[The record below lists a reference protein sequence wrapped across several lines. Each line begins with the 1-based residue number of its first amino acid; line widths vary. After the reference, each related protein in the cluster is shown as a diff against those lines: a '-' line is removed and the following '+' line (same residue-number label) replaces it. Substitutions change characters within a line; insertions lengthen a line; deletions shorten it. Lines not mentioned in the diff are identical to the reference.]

1 MGNEKI
7 RMKLSLS
14 EDVHQYIQ
22 DYMDENNIT
31 HPGDAISKICMEHQA
46 SKSTEWSLNYISE
59 IVSKNLHDVLKSELT
74 KIRLGANSADRN
86 TQVLI
91 ELMNGYFFANDLD
104 LESIIT
110 TDKIEVGGVKIAKE
124 VVAERISNARQKRID
139 HEASKNRRLF
149 RCYYFTKIS
158 H

>member
-1 MGNEKI
+1 MQITLDE
-7 RMKLSLS
+7 
-14 EDVHQYIQ
+14 ETDTYIK
-22 DYMDENNIT
+22 DYMEEHNIRYN
-31 HPGDAISKICMEHQA
+31 GEAIVRICREHQA
-46 SKSTEWSLNYISE
+46 SKSSEWSLNYISE

-110 TDKIEVGGVKIAKE
+110 TDKIEVGGVKMAKE
-124 VVAERISNARQKRID
+124 VVAERISHARQKRID
-139 HEASKNRRLF
+139 HEASKNNV
-149 RCYYFTKIS
+149 T
-158 H
+158 

>member
-1 MGNEKI
+1 MENKKI
-7 RMKLSLS
+7 RMKLSLN
-14 EDVHQYIQ
+14 ENVHQYIQ

-46 SKSTEWSLNYISE
+46 TKNTEWSLNYISE
-59 IVSKNLHDVLKSELT
+59 VVSKNLHDVLKSELT

-91 ELMNGYFFANDLD
+91 ELLNGYFFANDLD

-110 TDKIEVGGVKIAKE
+110 TDKIEVGGVKMAKE
-124 VVAERISNARQKRID
+124 VVAERISNARQKRLD
-139 HEASKNRRLF
+139 YEASKNNV
-149 RCYYFTKIS
+149 T
-158 H
+158 

>member
-1 MGNEKI
+1 
-7 RMKLSLS
+7 MKLSLN
-14 EDVHQYIQ
+14 ENVHQYIQ

-46 SKSTEWSLNYISE
+46 SKSSEWSLNYISE

-139 HEASKNRRLF
+139 HEASKNNV
-149 RCYYFTKIS
+149 T
-158 H
+158 

>member
-1 MGNEKI
+1 MQITLDE
-7 RMKLSLS
+7 
-14 EDVHQYIQ
+14 ETDTYIK
-22 DYMDENNIT
+22 DYMEEHNIRYN
-31 HPGDAISKICMEHQA
+31 GEAIVRICREHQT
-46 SKSTEWSLNYISE
+46 SKNTEWSLNYISE
-59 IVSKNLHDVLKSELT
+59 IVSKNLHEILKNELT

-124 VVAERISNARQKRID
+124 VVAERISHARQKRID
-139 HEASKNRRLF
+139 HEESKNNV
-149 RCYYFTKIS
+149 T
-158 H
+158 

>member
-74 KIRLGANSADRN
+74 KIRLGANNADRN

-124 VVAERISNARQKRID
+124 VVAERISNARQKRLD
-139 HEASKNRRLF
+139 HEALKNSV
-149 RCYYFTKIS
+149 T
-158 H
+158 

>member
-31 HPGDAISKICMEHQA
+31 HPGDAISKICMEHQT

-139 HEASKNRRLF
+139 HEASKNNV
-149 RCYYFTKIS
+149 T
-158 H
+158 

>member
-1 MGNEKI
+1 MENKKI
-7 RMKLSLS
+7 RMKLSLN
-14 EDVHQYIQ
+14 ENVHQYIQ

-46 SKSTEWSLNYISE
+46 SKSSEWSLNYISE

-86 TQVLI
+86 TQILI
-91 ELMNGYFFANDLD
+91 ELLNGYFFANDLD

-110 TDKIEVGGVKIAKE
+110 TDKIEVGGVKMAKE
-124 VVAERISNARQKRID
+124 VVAERISNARQKRLD
-139 HEASKNRRLF
+139 YEASKSNV
-149 RCYYFTKIS
+149 T
-158 H
+158 

>member
-1 MGNEKI
+1 MENKKI
-7 RMKLSLS
+7 RMKLSLN
-14 EDVHQYIQ
+14 ENVHQYIQ
-22 DYMDENNIT
+22 DYMAENNIT

-46 SKSTEWSLNYISE
+46 SKSSEWSLNYISE

-139 HEASKNRRLF
+139 HEASKNNV
-149 RCYYFTKIS
+149 T
-158 H
+158 

>member
-1 MGNEKI
+1 MKDF
-7 RMKLSLS
+7 RMQITLD
-14 EDVHQYIQ
+14 EETDTYIK
-22 DYMDENNIT
+22 DYMEEHNIRYN
-31 HPGDAISKICMEHQA
+31 GEAIVRICREHQA

-59 IVSKNLHDVLKSELT
+59 IVSKNLHDVLKNELT

-124 VVAERISNARQKRID
+124 VVAERISHARQKRID
-139 HEASKNRRLF
+139 HEASKNNV
-149 RCYYFTKIS
+149 T
-158 H
+158 

>member
-1 MGNEKI
+1 MENKKI
-7 RMKLSLS
+7 RMKLSLN
-14 EDVHQYIQ
+14 ENVHQYIH
-22 DYMDENNIT
+22 DYMDEYNIT

-46 SKSTEWSLNYISE
+46 SKTSEWSLNYISE
-59 IVSKNLHDVLKSELT
+59 VVSKNLHDVLKSELT

-139 HEASKNRRLF
+139 HEAAKNNV
-149 RCYYFTKIS
+149 T
-158 H
+158 

>member
-139 HEASKNRRLF
+139 HESSKNNV
-149 RCYYFTKIS
+149 T
-158 H
+158 

>member
-1 MGNEKI
+1 MKDF
-7 RMKLSLS
+7 RMQITLD
-14 EDVHQYIQ
+14 EETDTYIK
-22 DYMDENNIT
+22 DYMEEHNIRYN
-31 HPGDAISKICMEHQA
+31 GEAIVRICREHQA
-46 SKSTEWSLNYISE
+46 SKTSEWSLNYISE
-59 IVSKNLHDVLKSELT
+59 VVSKNLHDVLKSELT

-124 VVAERISNARQKRID
+124 VVAERISHTRQKRID
-139 HEASKNRRLF
+139 HEASKNNV
-149 RCYYFTKIS
+149 T
-158 H
+158 